1 MKYKETAP
9 YSEPMIL
16 TVEGDV
22 IPLSTVTEKL
32 INLENLTYFKTK
44 LYQDF
49 NTNITSILPYASKN
63 VWGIVKIGGGIEVDS
78 NGVIS
83 VTELSWENIKD
94 KPATFP
100 SSTHKHTS
108 AEITDA
114 TSDKTPNTI
123 VKRDNTG
130 AIKANVTGDITG
142 NSDTAT
148 KLKVKRNINGVPF
161 DGGENIVITAD
172 PNAHEHSGAEITSG
186 VVGSSYLPT
195 ATKTDKGVVI
205 ITDSLQDSDKTKI
218 PTLAVVEEAYN
229 KAIESGKPATSTEV
243 GTVKPGEG
251 LVVDANG
258 KMDITFMTQAEI
270 DEMFNN
276 PMADGSDLGSIIRRD
291 YVPKEDI
298 INNIDIG
305 GSTKVPSMDLLQLVW
320 QVAQN
325 GGAGNAT
332 VMSVL
337 RSANRGKN
345 FQSRILAANSTL
357 ITSDTGVFF
366 DPMLFI
372 DGELYPKEKYTVNKD
387 AGTITMNTVV
397 SEKVSVNYCILD
409 NYPSEIK
416 FTVTTTNFLMN
427 SKLKNTLQL
436 GDLIQVEGESYA
448 HDGQRHLRL
457 VENTKKL
464 RGVDIGRDGLF
475 LNEVPSSRQNADP
488 TPVGAILPFPGE
500 IIPLGWC
507 ICDGREILQA
517 DYPDLY
523 KILPTSSDGKK
534 RIPDL
539 RGEFIRGL
547 DNGRGVDSGRLN
559 GSFQNA
565 TQLPY
570 IYCHYSGNDSSMVLV
585 TPANV
590 PENYSGNIS
599 ILDVDQRYAL
609 NGPTSYFGLNATT
622 RGGSSSGTSFTVRP
636 RNIAM
641 NYIIK
646 LSNIISSNEVL
657 EASTELN
664 NKIETNKNKIDFNL
678 LATLGMSYG
687 GELNNSST
695 KTEGVAYYDSAT
707 RALYRCL
714 VTNTDTNVS
723 ADKYRA
729 ITHKGLD
736 DRLQNLSIKNNIEV
750 VASTNIP
757 NGVLQITRTR
767 VGNIAYFTAMA
778 TTNGATFERTAVNF
792 IDTYCRYRVLS
803 NTSYAEDGNDFS
815 IGLAGD
821 ENNSNNITAG
831 IRRVGVNQ
839 PQAMICKI
847 MLICE
852 IL

>member
-1 MKYKETAP
+1 MKYKENAP

-22 IPLSTVTEKL
+22 VPLSTVTEKL
-32 INLENLTYFKTK
+32 INLENLTYFKNK

-94 KPATFP
+94 KPTTFP
-100 SSTHKHTS
+100 SSSHKHTS

-161 DGGENIVITAD
+161 DGGENIVITAN

-186 VVGSSYLPT
+186 VVGSPYLPT
-195 ATKTDKGVVI
+195 ATKTDKGAVI
-205 ITDSLQDSDKTKI
+205 ITDSLQDSDKTKV

-229 KAIESGKPATSTEV
+229 KAIESGRPATSTEV

-276 PMADGSDLGSIIRRD
+276 PIADGSDLGSIIRRD

-298 INNIDIG
+298 INNIEIG

-345 FQSRILAANSTL
+345 FQSHILAANSTL

-397 SEKVSVNYCILD
+397 SEKVAVNYCILD

-464 RGVDIGRDGLF
+464 RGIDIGRDGLF

-559 GSFQNA
+559 GSSQGDAIRNI
-565 TQLPY
+565 T
-570 IYCHYSGNDSSMVLV
+570 
-585 TPANV
+585 
-590 PENYSGNIS
+590 GNIGLYDARTT
-599 ILDVDQRYAL
+599 LDLFVNGNNGAFVD
-609 NGPTSYFGLNATT
+609 
-622 RGGSSSGTSFTVRP
+622 GTSTTPPGQTGKRSVIGDADTNLISRVAQKLFDASRVVPTANENRP

-646 LSNIISSNEVL
+646 LSNIISSNEVI
-657 EASTELN
+657 EATTELN

-695 KTEGVAYYDSAT
+695 KTEGVAYYDTAT

-714 VTNTDTNVS
+714 VTNTDANVS
-723 ADKYRA
+723 VDKYRV

-736 DRLQNLSIKNNIEV
+736 DKLQNLINHEI
-750 VASTNIP
+750 I
-757 NGVLQITRTR
+757 L
-767 VGNIAYFTAMA
+767 
-778 TTNGATFERTAVNF
+778 
-792 IDTYCRYRVLS
+792 IDTTESGVREYTFPERIDLSKVISVNVVLWRTSMGYRHTVPILLS
-803 NTSYAEDGNDFS
+803 SLAENMGMITTEKTTFDTYRIQFRGRTITMNPGYADNWRLQVIDIFY
-815 IGLAGD
+815 
-821 ENNSNNITAG
+821 T
-831 IRRVGVNQ
+831 
-839 PQAMICKI
+839 K
-847 MLICE
+847 
-852 IL
+852 